1 MSAAGSEVL
10 KHTNSLEAAGRGT
23 AAWCRFWGK
32 EEIGMSRNQI
42 SSVLKLKLVKGQ
54 NNRGDTVY
62 TSKSWQDVNAA
73 VSDDDLLALG
83 TGMAVMQTAPLA
95 EVIRIDTG
103 ELTA

>member
-1 MSAAGSEVL
+1 MKVSL
-10 KHTNSLEAAGRGT
+10 KRLSFAVFQRLMRT
-23 AAWCRFWGK
+23 
-32 EEIGMSRNQI
+32 
-42 SSVLKLKLVKGQ
+42 
-54 NNRGDTVY
+54 Y